1 MASKITKDLANL
13 TIPCLDY
20 DYETLDEISKD
31 GKSFHIFSKIKVK
44 KQKNK
49 DESKYYVF
57 F

>member
-31 GKSFHIFSKIKVK
+31 GKSFYIFSKIKVK
-44 KQKNK
+44 KLKKEYDSNRIL
-49 DESKYYVF
+49 
-57 F
+57 